1 MFRCTFWLMPYPRRQ
16 RGNKTHCNI
25 KEYKIIYLT
34 KKKILLKVKK
44 ANSTP
49 LKKVCPSSSCKSYT
63 KRNKRVSRTV
73 SCSYLWVSS
82 TLVLLPSFFSCYL
95 KNNKVFCLRNAAAI
109 SEVKLLLVSNSYL
122 YFCRSSIRRKKQR
135 KLCAIKCRTFISVFT
150 VQPQNLFSIK
160 KSFLNEQPQK

>member
-34 KKKILLKVKK
+34 KKDSAEGQESKLYSLLPSKKFVLLVKVTQN
-44 ANSTP
+44 A
-49 LKKVCPSSSCKSYT
+49 T
-63 KRNKRVSRTV
+63 KGSAEH
-73 SCSYLWVSS
+73 CSYLWVSS